1 MAIGDASVTYKVRE
15 VGQVTKPRTEAK
27 PLGREKRPYRGLSD
41 TNGHL
46 IRMHSHLS
54 TSPTIASHRGASTV
68 QVMAQLPLDKAFLLA
83 AWLESLAYGFFL
95 CLFCGT
101 LLSNSG
107 SGKRNDIHSRVM
119 VGISCVMFIIAT
131 WHAAIN
137 CFRLLSAFTGHAENP
152 SGAAAGYMGNL
163 RRWDQIMK
171 DTLYATQEILG
182 NAAGIYRCFILWNSD
197 WRVIALPLLLL
208 LGSFGASAR
217 QPPDPRRN
225 LTSRASATSLRSIF
239 TSQLNP
245 WIQAFSSIAVAQNII
260 TTALMAF
267 RISRTSARS
276 AQFRTENRLR
286 PIVRIL
292 VESAALQ
299 LVVEALVW
307 ALYSRSEN
315 AQYVVLELVT
325 PMVGITFN
333 AIAIRIKLRLISDSA
348 DAVAL
353 SRSDSVQTIGSAPTR
368 RIKVDIATETEDEAI
383 AKQSYPPLPLDASS
397 VHA

>member
-1 MAIGDASVTYKVRE
+1 MAISDASVTYKVRE
-15 VGQVTKPRTEAK
+15 VGQVTKPRTEVKTHPRTFRRQWVPYKGALPSHHLPYYRK
-27 PLGREKRPYRGLSD
+27 PSRS
-41 TNGHL
+41 
-46 IRMHSHLS
+46 I
-54 TSPTIASHRGASTV
+54 TV
-68 QVMAQLPLDKAFLLA
+68 QAMAQLPLDKAFLLA

-107 SGKRNDIHSRVM
+107 SGKRNDIHGRVM

-208 LGSFGASAR
+208 LGSFGASAH

-225 LTSRASATSLRSIF
+225 LTSPVSATSLR
-239 TSQLNP
+239 LNP

-267 RISRTSARS
+267 RIWRTSARS
-276 AQFRTENRLR
+276 AQFRTENRLL

-307 ALYSRSEN
+307 ALYSRSAN

-333 AIAIRIKLRLISDSA
+333 AIAIRIKLRLLSDSA
-348 DAVAL
+348 DGVAL
-353 SRSDSVQTIGSAPTR
+353 SRSDPVQTIGSAPTR
-368 RIKVDIATETEDEAI
+368 RIKANIATEMEEEAI
-383 AKQSYPPLPLDASS
+383 VKQNYPPLPPDASS

>member
-1 MAIGDASVTYKVRE
+1 
-15 VGQVTKPRTEAK
+15 
-27 PLGREKRPYRGLSD
+27 
-41 TNGHL
+41 
-46 IRMHSHLS
+46 
-54 TSPTIASHRGASTV
+54 
-68 QVMAQLPLDKAFLLA
+68 MAQLPLDKAFLLA

-107 SGKRNDIHSRVM
+107 SGKRNDIHGRVM

-208 LGSFGASAR
+208 LGSFGASAH

-225 LTSRASATSLRSIF
+225 LTSPVSATSLR
-239 TSQLNP
+239 LNP

-267 RISRTSARS
+267 RIWRTSARS
-276 AQFRTENRLR
+276 AQFRTENRLL

-307 ALYSRSEN
+307 ALYSRSAN

-333 AIAIRIKLRLISDSA
+333 AIAIRIKLRLLSDSA
-348 DAVAL
+348 DGVAL
-353 SRSDSVQTIGSAPTR
+353 SRSDPVQTIGSAPTR
-368 RIKVDIATETEDEAI
+368 RIKANIATEMEEEAI
-383 AKQSYPPLPLDASS
+383 VKQNYPPLPPDASS

>member
-1 MAIGDASVTYKVRE
+1 MS
-15 VGQVTKPRTEAK
+15 PRCGLDIHRRI
-27 PLGREKRPYRGLSD
+27 PGLSD

-208 LGSFGASAR
+208 LGSFVSGCAVCALFADVGPT
-217 QPPDPRRN
+217 Q
-225 LTSRASATSLRSIF
+225 SIF

-267 RISRTSARS
+267 RIWRTSARS
-276 AQFRTENRLR
+276 AQFRTENRLL

-307 ALYSRSEN
+307 ALYSRSAN

-333 AIAIRIKLRLISDSA
+333 AIAIRIKLRLLSDSA
-348 DAVAL
+348 DGVAL
-353 SRSDSVQTIGSAPTR
+353 SRSDPVQTIGSAPTR
-368 RIKVDIATETEDEAI
+368 RIKANIATEMEEEAI
-383 AKQSYPPLPLDASS
+383 VKQNYPPLPPDASS